1 MGHPRVG
8 SIIFSNHGANHLELI
23 CLSSNKEIMEMQCDL
38 LISSCKNPK
47 TIGLVKENIGHISD
61 GSVPRRA
68 DTLKLG
74 LKKAF
79 NLKKQKN
86 GVKLR
91 CSYYRCGWHNS
102 HVSRSSVPSD
112 GCCSSCRNWMQCVGC
127 GTNRGGNY
135 ASCQG
140 CRKYFI

>member
-1 MGHPRVG
+1 
-8 SIIFSNHGANHLELI
+8 
-23 CLSSNKEIMEMQCDL
+23 MQCDL

-112 GCCSSCRNWMQCVGC
+112 GCCSSCRNRMQCTGC
-127 GTNRGGNY
+127 GTNWSGNY
-135 ASCQG
+135 ASCQS